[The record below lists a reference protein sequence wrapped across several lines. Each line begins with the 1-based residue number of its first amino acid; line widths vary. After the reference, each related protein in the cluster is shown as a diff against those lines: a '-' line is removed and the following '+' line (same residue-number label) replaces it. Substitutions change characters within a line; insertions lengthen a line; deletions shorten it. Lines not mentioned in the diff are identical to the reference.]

1 MNKAKQRKAASI
13 HQRLL
18 NKARESGRPFNE
30 LLQYYAMERFLFRMS
45 RSDYAD
51 DFTLK
56 GALLLRTLGI
66 SEIRSTRDIDLLGP
80 DKGSIDT
87 LKKSMA
93 ECCRIRVEEDG
104 LTFDANDIEAGAIRE
119 NQAYNG
125 YRFKIKGSLGNARIS
140 IQVDMGFGDVITP
153 GPLWIEYPSIL
164 DQQPVRI
171 KAYTVESAIAEKYQA
186 MVDLDLLNSR
196 MKDFFDIYYLSTHL
210 NFEGEK
216 LREAIKQTF
225 KRRKTDIPEN
235 LPAAFTDAF
244 YKDENTQKQWKAFR
258 KKLNSEHTLPEFE
271 EVIQQVKAFLWPLT
285 DKTEARERLAEHW
298 HPEKGW
304 TKNNKTQPNKG

>member
-1 MNKAKQRKAASI
+1 MNNKKERKAASI

-18 NKARESGRPFNE
+18 NKAKESGRPFNE
-30 LLQYYAMERFLFRMS
+30 LLQYYAMERFLFRVS
-45 RSDYAD
+45 RSGYAEQ
-51 DFTLK
+51 FVLK

-87 LKKSMA
+87 LKNMIA
-93 ECCRIRVEEDG
+93 ECCRIRIEEDG
-104 LTFDANDIEAGAIRE
+104 LEFDPNDIEAGEIRE
-119 NQAYNG
+119 NQAYHG
-125 YRFKIKGSLGNARIS
+125 YRFKIKGNLGNARIS
-140 IQVDMGFGDVITP
+140 IQIDMGFGDVITP
-153 GPLWIEYPSIL
+153 EPLWIEYPTIL
-164 DQQPVRI
+164 GQQTPRI

-225 KRRKTDIPEN
+225 KRRKTNIPES
-235 LPAAFTDAF
+235 LPSAFTDAF
-244 YKDENTQKQWKAFR
+244 YVDESTQIQWKAFR
-258 KKLNSEHTLPEFE
+258 KKLHQESMLPDFK
-271 EVIQQVKAFLWPLT
+271 EVILQVKEFLWPLT
-285 DKTEARERLAEHW
+285 ERIKKGERMKEQW
-298 HPEKGW
+298 NPKRGW
-304 TKNNKTQPNKG
+304 TTEI